1 MNKSLGGTAS
11 NSIPDSKRIKK
22 YPFWESRL
30 NIQPPTDP
38 AVIILDEPIYPRK
51 GIDPRRVYLQG
62 SGWQSGQAW
71 TKKQFIPIKGKCQYW
86 HFPLMM
92 IYPGALPR

>member
-30 NIQPPTDP
+30 NIQTLLTQQLSFWMSRFIPEKESTPGGWTC
-38 AVIILDEPIYPRK
+38 PRT
-51 GIDPRRVYLQG
+51 
-62 SGWQSGQAW
+62 GWQSGW
-71 TKKQFIPIKGKCQYW
+71 GWIKKQFIPI
-86 HFPLMM
+86 
-92 IYPGALPR
+92 